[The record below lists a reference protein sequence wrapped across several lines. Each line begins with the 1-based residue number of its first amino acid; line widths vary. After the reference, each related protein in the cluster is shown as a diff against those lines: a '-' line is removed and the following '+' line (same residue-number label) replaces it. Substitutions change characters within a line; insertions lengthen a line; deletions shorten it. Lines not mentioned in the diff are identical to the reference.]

1 MKVMAVAKIG
11 ASNQRAWSTL
21 FSIGFLPQSASG
33 QTAAISGRSGFRARQ
48 DHCVLVQD
56 LSPAPYQTEALT
68 GNVCPRSKFG

>member
-1 MKVMAVAKIG
+1 MKVMAIAKIG

-21 FSIGFLPQSASG
+21 FFLPQSASG
-33 QTAAISGRSGFRARQ
+33 QTAANSGRTGLRARQ